1 MVWFKDWFRQKVKL
15 GAVPRREFLTKA
27 KLQQLFGDNYNW
39 ISYYDFDTARWNPSR
54 NVSQLIDD
62 KAPLGRDALKMKAN
76 VESMPDFKP
85 FELVAAVVMAVDV
98 DETCGIIKPI
108 VHQPIFWPGCGV
120 VGNVVVRDRTSGRI
134 MPVSDYW
141 VGVHRFHAVH
151 EISDAGCVFVQKCS
165 KWGSPYVK
173 ILGSFVRNA
182 RQK

>member
-1 MVWFKDWFRQKVKL
+1 MVWFKDWFSQKVKL
-15 GAVPRREFLTKA
+15 RKVPEREFLTES
-27 KLQQLFGDNYNW
+27 KLRELFGDNYSW

-54 NVSQLIDD
+54 NISQLVDN
-62 KAPLGRDALKMKAN
+62 KSPLMCNALKMKSN
-76 VESMPDFKP
+76 VESMSDFKR
-85 FELVAAVVMAVDV
+85 FELVAAVVMTVDV
-98 DETCGIIKPI
+98 DAKSSIIKPI